1 MSIAVSAVITASR
14 AQRLVLAAYALAHG
28 AAGGFLLASAAP
40 TASLQHGAGGVCL
53 LAACVLA
60 RAAHARATARRI
72 DISGLGEV
80 RLTVQQSLGERPAD
94 PTLMQ
99 LLPGSTVWPHLLLLR
114 LRPDSGGPVSTLA
127 VWPDSLARTQYRALA
142 VAVQVVAKRNNKF
155 SGKHKIL

>member
-1 MSIAVSAVITASR
+1 MSIAVSAVITPSR
-14 AQRLVLAAYALAHG
+14 ALRLVLAAYAVIHG
-28 AAGGFLLASAAP
+28 AAGGFLLACAAP
-40 TASLQHGAGGVCL
+40 AASLQHAAGGACL
-53 LAACVLA
+53 LAALALA

-80 RLTVQQSLGERPAD
+80 RLTVQQSLGDARSET
-94 PTLMQ
+94 TLMQ

-114 LRPDSGGPVSTLA
+114 LRPDVGGPEAVLA
-127 VWPDSLARTQYRALA
+127 VWPDSVELAQFRALA